1 MYVVFNIL
9 SALDRNRTCDL
20 PLRRRSLYPTE
31 LRGLTADDTL
41 CISSSHEQ
49 SKLPTLQT
57 HEKIGI
63 GHSDIVLFSILMN
76 DANIRHNAKSSC

>member
-1 MYVVFNIL
+1 MIL
-9 SALDRNRTCDL
+9 SASHL
-20 PLRRRSLYPTE
+20 
-31 LRGLTADDTL
+31 LT
-41 CISSSHEQ
+41 SKG
-49 SKLPTLQT
+49 KLPTLQT

>member
-1 MYVVFNIL
+1 MYIFNIL
-9 SALDRNRTCDL
+9 GALDRNRTCDL

-31 LRGLTADDTL
+31 LRGLTADDTSY
-41 CISSSHEQ
+41 SSSHEQ